1 MGCLKKNFSYGLPA
15 LAADRILCIAPSPTE
30 RRRWQRW
37 QGGSSGSEMHS
48 TRALGGG
55 AGGGV
60 EPSSYCG

>member
-1 MGCLKKNFSYGLPA
+1 MGFQRS
-15 LAADRILCIAPSPTE
+15 RPTAYSAS
-30 RRRWQRW
+30 RRRRPSAVAGNAGRSPPHGSM

-55 AGGGV
+55 AGAGV